1 MRRFLPLVFFCLLIS
16 LPSFADFAPPVGF
29 FGKCH
34 GLLSSNYRVRRLFRY
49 VEDQKIWGNFR
60 KNDEVIVYGYLD
72 NKDLQAVIAKA
83 LKRDHQSEAS
93 IYETGGPVEE
103 AAYKSFLDFKHQSQK
118 AVAQDK
124 GYDWT
129 YRFAYTVRGSDLLIQ
144 ASGPKWLVQKVLK
157 TLKLKTLWLGE
168 EGDPLPGNTIS
179 VTDRGIIQ
187 ATKDGARTVHVVPT
201 TNLGLQ
207 IGLARMEMKDG
218 SDGVDIHI
226 LYIDQIPFSRIA
238 AEDVDGVSWGLTQE
252 QLFSLLRADSPE
264 LEPDSKVTVINIQRR

>member
-1 MRRFLPLVFFCLLIS
+1 MRRYLPLALFCMMIS
-16 LPSFADFAPPVGF
+16 FPSFAEFAAPVGF
-29 FGKCH
+29 LGKCR

-49 VEDQKIWGNFR
+49 VEDQKIWKSFGN
-60 KNDEVIVYGYLD
+60 NDEVLVYGYLD
-72 NKDLQAVIAKA
+72 NEDLQAVIAKA

-93 IYETGGPVEE
+93 IYEKGGPVEE

-118 AVAQDK
+118 AAALDK
-124 GYDWT
+124 GYDWS

-157 TLKLKTLWLGE
+157 TLKLKTVWLGE
-168 EGDPLPGNTIS
+168 EGDALPGNTIP

-187 ATKDGARTVHVVPT
+187 ATKDGARTVHVIPAT
-201 TNLGLQ
+201 KLGLQ

-218 SDGVDIHI
+218 SDGVDIHV
-226 LYIDQIPFSRIA
+226 LYMDEIPFSRIA

-252 QLFSLLRADSPE
+252 QLFSLLRADAPA
-264 LEPDSKVTVINIQRR
+264 LEPDSPVTVINIQRR